1 MLRAERGLPSAF
13 SKACGMGPAG
23 RSRKRVLCGGHSW
36 SSGKEAVS
44 SKHAVGKP
52 ARKAA
57 RLA

>member
-13 SKACGMGPAG
+13 SKACGMGQAG
-23 RSRKRVLCGGHSW
+23 RSRKRVLWGPQLEQWKRGRR
-36 SSGKEAVS
+36 A
-44 SKHAVGKP
+44 KHVVGEP